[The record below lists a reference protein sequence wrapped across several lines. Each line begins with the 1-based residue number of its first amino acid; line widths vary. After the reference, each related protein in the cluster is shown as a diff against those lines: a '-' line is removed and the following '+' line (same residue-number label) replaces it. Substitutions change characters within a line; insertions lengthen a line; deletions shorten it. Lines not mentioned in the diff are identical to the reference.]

1 MVAIIIIGAGLVLAP
16 ALFQMFSRAPEGRV
30 MIDEFRPYMS
40 VDEIGQFEG
49 YMEQIR
55 AADGETRNVLAPA
68 LAASGAD
75 EGAFPLVATWVDQWS
90 DIDADMSDLLVTMGD
105 NIDNYAAVDALPSFD
120 LFPWF
125 FVIPGLAIAGVG
137 VALLRSR
144 DPRTRTRLTWVAGGL
159 GVALVAAPFAFQMFT
174 RAPQGGD
181 MIDDF
186 RPMMVPERVQD
197 VQGYFI
203 TMGGAEGQLRNDAVP
218 TAISVTAL
226 NADDL
231 PAITQFSEAWAGIV
245 NDFAPMVAT
254 MSDNVDNFEAVAALP
269 PFPLF
274 PWFFVV
280 PGVLVALLA
289 WRSRPADDPIESTT

>member
-1 MVAIIIIGAGLVLAP
+1 M
-16 ALFQMFSRAPEGRV
+16 
-30 MIDEFRPYMS
+30 
-40 VDEIGQFEG
+40 
-49 YMEQIR
+49 
-55 AADGETRNVLAPA
+55 
-68 LAASGAD
+68 
-75 EGAFPLVATWVDQWS
+75 DQWP

-125 FVIPGLAIAGVG
+125 FVLPGLASAGVG

-144 DPRTRTRLTWVAGGL
+144 GPRTRTRLSWVAGGL

-218 TAISVTAL
+218 TAIEVTAL
-226 NADDL
+226 TADDL
-231 PAITQFSEAWAGIV
+231 PAITQFSAAWAGIV

-289 WRSRPADDPIESTT
+289 WRSRPADAPIESTT